1 MEGFI
6 TTRILKGDICYSTD
20 KQTLKTVPDGYLVC
34 ENGLVKGV
42 FEQIPK
48 QYQKLPM
55 EDYSGK
61 LIIPG
66 LTDLHVHAPQY
77 SFRGMKMDLE
87 LLDWLNTNTFPE
99 ESKYQDLEYAK
110 RAYEIFVNDLRRG
123 GTTRAS
129 IFATLHVP
137 ATKLLMELVD
147 DAGIEAYV
155 GKVNMDR
162 NSPDYLCEANALAAS
177 METAQWLVETQDA
190 YEHVKPII
198 TPRFIPTC
206 SDELMS
212 MLARVQKEFQ
222 VPVQSHLSEN
232 AGEIAWVRELVPES
246 RFYGDAYDGIGLFG
260 GEVPTIMAH
269 CVHSTLEEMKLMKER
284 GVYIAHCPQS
294 NENLTSGVAPVR
306 LYLDEDMKIGLGSDV
321 AGGANLSIFR
331 AMTDA
336 IQVSKLRYRLLS
348 EQLKPI
354 TMEEAFFMGTK
365 GGGSFF
371 GKVGSFEEGYE
382 CDALVLDESRI
393 PHPQELGLKDRLERF
408 LYLSGD
414 DGVFHK
420 FIKGHK
426 IF

>member
-1 MEGFI
+1 MEYSKR
-6 TTRILKGDICYSTD
+6 TRILKGDICYSID
-20 KQTLKTVPDGYLVC
+20 KRTLKTVSDGFIVC
-34 ENGLVKGV
+34 ENGLIKGV
-42 FEQIPK
+42 FQQIPE
-48 QYQKLPM
+48 QYKDFPM

-77 SFRGMKMDLE
+77 SFRGLHMDLE
-87 LLDWLNTNTFPE
+87 LLEWLNTNTFPE
-99 ESKYQDLEYAK
+99 ESKYKDLEYARK
-110 RAYEIFVNDLRRG
+110 AYRIFAGDLRRG

-137 ATKLLMELVD
+137 ATKLLMELIEES
-147 DAGIEAYV
+147 GIRAYV

-162 NSPDYLCEANALAAS
+162 NSPDYLCESDALSSA
-177 METAQWLVETQDA
+177 TQTVQWLKDTKDV

-206 SDELMS
+206 SDELMG
-212 MLARVQKEFQ
+212 MLADAQKEFQ

-232 AGEIAWVRELVPES
+232 RGEIAWVRELVPDS
-246 RFYGDAYDGIGLFG
+246 RFYGEAYDRFGLFG
-260 GEVPTIMAH
+260 GETPTIMAH
-269 CVHSTLEEMKLMKER
+269 CVHSSPEEIQLMKKR

-294 NENLTSGVAPVR
+294 NENLSSGAAPVR
-306 LYLDEDMKIGLGSDV
+306 LYLDEGMNTGLGSDV
-321 AGGANLSIFR
+321 AGGATLSIFR

-336 IQVSKLRYRLLS
+336 IQVSKLRFCMLD
-348 EQLKPI
+348 EQMEPI

-371 GKVGSFEEGYE
+371 GKVGSFEEDYE
-382 CDALVLDESRI
+382 CDALILDESRI
-393 PHPQELGLKDRLERF
+393 PHPQHLEIRERLERF

-414 DGVFHK
+414 DGVIHK
-420 FIKGHK
+420 FVGGRK